1 MIPIAEWRKM
11 SVEQQDAIK
20 AQNKSK
26 KKKPKCEFY
35 DKIGYTESECRIL
48 KHASYTWPILLKL
61 DQTCM

>member
-48 KHASYTWPILLKL
+48 KHASYT
-61 DQTCM
+61 